1 MSDMEHFEHVSYV
14 HTNIAVDLRFDSL
27 SAGLNKAQLW
37 LAEQILQDCRAVMP
51 NVTGSLQLRSHTE
64 DNGRK
69 VVFPGPYGR
78 YLYMGKVMVDSETGK
93 GPRKIPTGPGGGFVL
108 RFRKGA
114 KLVATER
121 NLNLKRSNPEASAR
135 WFEVAK
141 ARNKNYWITGFK
153 REIGR

>member
-1 MSDMEHFEHVSYV
+1 MSDMEHFANVSYV
-14 HTNIAVDLRFDSL
+14 HTNVAVDLRFDSL

-51 NVTGSLQLRSHTE
+51 HVTGSLQQRSHTE
-64 DNGRK
+64 DNGRR

-78 YLYMGKVMVDSETGK
+78 YQYMGKVMVDSETGK
-93 GPRKIPTGPGGGFVL
+93 GPGKIPTGPGGEFVF

-121 NLNLKRSNPEASAR
+121 NLKYSNPEASAL

-141 ARNKNYWITGFK
+141 ARNKGYWITGFK
-153 REIGR
+153 REVGR

>member
-14 HTNIAVDLRFDSL
+14 HTNIAVDLRFDGL
-27 SAGLNKAQLW
+27 SAGLNKAQMW
-37 LAEQILQDCRAVMP
+37 LAEQVLQDCRAVMP
-51 NVTGSLQLRSHTE
+51 LLTGSLQQLSHTE
-64 DNGRK
+64 TNGRK

-78 YLYMGKVMVDSETGK
+78 YQYMGKVMVDSETGN
-93 GPRKIPTGPGGGFVL
+93 GPRKIPTGPGGEFVF

-121 NLNLKRSNPEASAR
+121 NLKYTNPEARAK
-135 WFEVAK
+135 WFEGAK
-141 ARNKNYWITGFK
+141 ARNKDYWVSGFK

>member
-1 MSDMEHFEHVSYV
+1 MSDIQHFENVSYV
-14 HTNIAVDLRFDSL
+14 HTNIAVNLQFSGL
-27 SAGLNKAQLW
+27 SERLDMAKMW
-37 LAEQILQDCRAVMP
+37 LAEQVLQDCRAVMP
-51 NVTGSLQLRSHTE
+51 LLTGSLQQRSHTE
-64 DNGRK
+64 DKGSK

-78 YLYMGKVMVDSETGK
+78 YQYMGVAMVDRNTGR
-93 GPRKIPTGPGGGFVL
+93 GPMKIPVGPGGEFIY

-121 NLNLKRSNPEASAR
+121 PLKYTNPEAAPK

-141 ARNKNYWITGFK
+141 ARNLGYWVSGFK

>member
-1 MSDMEHFEHVSYV
+1 MSDVEHFARVSYV
-14 HTNIAVDLRFDSL
+14 HAKITVDLRFDGL
-27 SAGLNKAQLW
+27 SARLDKAQMW
-37 LAEQILQDCRAVMP
+37 LAEQVLQDCRAVMP
-51 NVTGSLQLRSHTE
+51 LLTGSLQQRSHTE

-78 YLYMGKVMVDSETGK
+78 YQYMGKVMVDAETGS
-93 GPRKIPTGPGGGFVL
+93 GPRKIPTGPGGEFVF
-108 RFRKGA
+108 RYRKGA

-121 NLNLKRSNPEASAR
+121 DLKYTNPEARAK

-141 ARNKNYWITGFK
+141 ARNKDYWVAGFK

>member
-1 MSDMEHFEHVSYV
+1 MPDVEHFEHVSYV
-14 HTNIAVDLRFDSL
+14 HAKIAVDLRFDGL
-27 SAGLNKAQLW
+27 SARLDKAQMW
-37 LAEQILQDCRAVMP
+37 LAEQVLQDCRAFMP
-51 NVTGSLQLRSHTE
+51 NVTGSLQDRSHTE

-78 YLYMGKVMVDSETGK
+78 YLYMGKVMVDAETGN

-121 NLNLKRSNPEASAR
+121 NLNLKRSNPEARAQ

-141 ARNKNYWITGFK
+141 ARNKDYWVAGFK